1 MIFPNSLTRNGSF
14 EFWKTKQIR
23 SVKGCIIVCYRWYL
37 TVISWT
43 FVMVI
48 NFTVR
53 TSKSMIG
60 AHCESSISLVH
71 AWRLQEPPLQMKS
84 PFVRRRR
91 LVSISF
97 VQNNSLFEALFQCYQ
112 QVRFVI
118 TRSPSNASRMDTGGS
133 VIADISPGKRSTKRD
148 WNLRTKWYM
157 NTYISKLWSSLLEIA
172 WRSLKIFG

>member
-1 MIFPNSLTRNGSF
+1 MIFPNSLTRHGSF

-84 PFVRRRR
+84 PFVRRTR

-97 VQNNSLFEALFQCYQ
+97 VQNNSTIWAFTSVLSASEICNYKIS
-112 QVRFVI
+112 VKRF
-118 TRSPSNASRMDTGGS
+118 TYGCWRF
-133 VIADISPGKRSTKRD
+133 RD
-148 WNLRTKWYM
+148 SW
-157 NTYISKLWSSLLEIA
+157 YISGKKKHEKRFKSADEMAHELNHIY
-172 WRSLKIFG
+172 RSYDPHF